1 MVNSQRTWQYSH
13 QHAVAEAQNKVER
26 VYGLGNSVDVMQ
38 SRVETLL
45 AQSKF
50 EDCLAMCKR

>member
-1 MVNSQRTWQYSH
+1 V
-13 QHAVAEAQNKVER
+13 VAEAQNKVER

-50 EDCLAMCKR
+50 EDCLAMCKRYGNNLAVRIDVILA